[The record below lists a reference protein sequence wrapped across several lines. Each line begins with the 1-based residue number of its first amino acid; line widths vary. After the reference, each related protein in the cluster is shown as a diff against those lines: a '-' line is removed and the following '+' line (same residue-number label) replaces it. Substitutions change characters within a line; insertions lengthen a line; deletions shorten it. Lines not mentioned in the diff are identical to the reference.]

1 MTLHPL
7 GEKVK
12 EEKYLVLK
20 LDDIEKY
27 LSEKDR
33 RYLTH
38 ICDEINIHRFFDGK
52 SANHYVVVNE
62 DEPYSE
68 KVWDLILGRV

>member
-1 MTLHPL
+1 MKRPTV

-20 LDDIEKY
+20 LADIEKY

-33 RYLTH
+33 LHLTH
-38 ICDEINIHRFFDGK
+38 ICDEIDVGRFFDGK
-52 SANHYVVVNE
+52 IANHYIVVNE
-62 DEPYSE
+62 EEPYAE
-68 KVWDLILGRV
+68 KVWDLILGWV